1 MVVIGEAGSGEQA
14 LALADAMEIDLML
27 VDVGM
32 KGMNGIQL
40 ASALLARHPH
50 IKVLML
56 STYDNRPRGYVLKES
71 RRWLKYQAAAVCPYE
86 FIERLGDLSLLT
98 LIGDQCAAP
107 HGRDIL
113 HRSNGRTG

>member
-1 MVVIGEAGSGEQA
+1 LVVIGEAGSGEQA

-56 STYDNRPRGYVLKES
+56 STYGQPPPRLRSERVPY
-71 RRWLKYQAAAVCPYE
+71 RRHP
-86 FIERLGDLSLLT
+86 LGDLRVEFRRKLL
-98 LIGDQCAAP
+98 
-107 HGRDIL
+107 
-113 HRSNGRTG
+113 